1 MKRRNLHFHESL
13 YTFWDQQRP
22 KLASTWRQH
31 QIGPY
36 WMIRK
41 IELHSMAVDQCAK
54 SLSKIERSSIFM
66 SFNIQ
71 IHKINNIK
79 IIQIKTAQSDIQKIF
94 HKFFKLKKR

>member
-66 SFNIQ
+66 PFN
-71 IHKINNIK
+71 
-79 IIQIKTAQSDIQKIF
+79 IQIKTAQIDIQKIF

>member
-1 MKRRNLHFHESL
+1 MTILVLSSKELKKFSMKRRNLHFHESL

-41 IELHSMAVDQCAK
+41 IELHSTAVDQCAK
-54 SLSKIERSSIFM
+54 NLSKIEILLL
-66 SFNIQ
+66 IV
-71 IHKINNIK
+71 INCP
-79 IIQIKTAQSDIQKIF
+79 
-94 HKFFKLKKR
+94 LK